1 MVNVVTD
8 ASIEEPNAYHVLH

>member
-8 ASIEEPNAYHVLH
+8 ASMQEPSAYHVLN

>member
-8 ASIEEPNAYHVLH
+8 ASMQEPNAYHVLH